1 MPVDCK
7 ITRPE
12 PKSELPWNPVP
23 YFNAKE
29 SFVTIMILAFLA
41 LFVIQ
46 TLLPAMSRFL
56 LAGPDI
62 GSRLKFALGS
72 RDTQPPL
79 SEAGARAERALI
91 NVHEALPVFVT
102 IGLLL
107 VVRGVNDGLA
117 MQGAWIFLISRILY
131 VPAYLA
137 GIFGVRSALWVASWA
152 GLVMM
157 ITALIRAV

>member
-1 MPVDCK
+1 M
-7 ITRPE
+7 I
-12 PKSELPWNPVP
+12 
-23 YFNAKE
+23 
-29 SFVTIMILAFLA
+29 IMILAFLA

-46 TLLPAMSRFL
+46 TLLPAMCRLL
-56 LAGPDI
+56 LAGPGI

-72 RDTQPPL
+72 RDEQPPL
-79 SEAGARAERALI
+79 SKVGARAERALI
-91 NVHEALPVFVT
+91 NVREALPVFVT

-117 MQGAWIFLISRILY
+117 MKGAWIFLISRILY

-137 GIFGVRSALWVASWA
+137 GIFGVRSALWVVSWA